1 MPRIIHR
8 LAAAG
13 GLLSSLAGLLP
24 DCGSRAGSPSAESC
38 RRQGGPVCPGRRAAS
53 CRRSPDIGWSATV
66 RAAVAAASCNGGG
79 GGTPRPASAGK
90 IDSIAVQRAGAGP
103 GGQDRRRRE
112 GSTQRGSE
120 ERSRRKARRHGHA
133 GRAAADFAAR
143 AHVIEVVPGD
153 TARHGCSGGGGG
165 VRPGRWRG
173 TTASKQ
179 MQLALNTLLSLVLL
193 YRNLVLASTSS

>member
-38 RRQGGPVCPGRRAAS
+38 RRQGGPVCPSRRAAS
-53 CRRSPDIGWSATV
+53 CRRSPDISCWICWVSHSPRGGG
-66 RAAVAAASCNGGG
+66 AASCNGGG

-173 TTASKQ
+173 TTASKHN
-179 MQLALNTLLSLVLL
+179 AVGSTLLSLVI
-193 YRNLVLASTSS
+193 Y